1 MIARPESSA
10 WYGAEPELSVD
21 RRTLA
26 VRFGVPHQ
34 VLSWAIVGGGR
45 RIARSVLWRYV
56 RDEELSPSVD
66 AGELLEHSGRA
77 LGLVDPVG
85 LLTARNLDAF
95 EQVSLRGVDHA
106 VRCVA
111 TIGLG
116 NALRVGDPPGPFRP
130 VGTINLL
137 CQLSGPVTEEALVE
151 TLAIAVEARTAAV
164 LALDLPSRR
173 TGRPATGTGTDCV
186 VVAAP
191 VRESGARWAGKHT
204 ELGALVGAAVEQAIT
219 RGGERWLAELKQ

>member
-1 MIARPESSA
+1 MIARPESST
-10 WYGAEPELSVD
+10 WYGPEPVLSAD
-21 RRTLA
+21 RRTLV
-26 VRFGVPHQ
+26 VRFAVPHQ

-45 RIARSVLWRYV
+45 RIARSVLWRHV
-56 RDEELSPSVD
+56 NDHELSPSVD
-66 AGELLEHSGRA
+66 AAELLERSARE
-77 LGLVDPVG
+77 LGLIDPVG
-85 LLTARNLDAF
+85 LLTARNLDTF

-130 VGTINLL
+130 IGTINIL
-137 CQLSGPVTEEALVE
+137 CQLSGPLTEEALAE

-173 TGRPATGTGTDCV
+173 TGRTATGTGTDCV
-186 VVAAP
+186 VIAAP
-191 VRESGARWAGKHT
+191 VRDSGSRWAGKHT

-219 RGGERWLAELKQ
+219 RGGERWLSELGG